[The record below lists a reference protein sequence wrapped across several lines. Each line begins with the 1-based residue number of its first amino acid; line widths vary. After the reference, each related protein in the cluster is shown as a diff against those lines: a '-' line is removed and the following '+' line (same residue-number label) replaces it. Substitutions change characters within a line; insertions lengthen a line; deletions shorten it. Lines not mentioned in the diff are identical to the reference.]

1 MVNFE
6 ILTLLPLKKNLKK
19 VLLNDNQ
26 LMFYRQNE
34 KN

>member
-6 ILTLLPLKKNLKK
+6 TLTLLPLNKNLKK
-19 VLLNDNQ
+19 VLLNDDQ